1 MHLTSHSMSSPNP
14 VTPGLTRAFSS
25 DASLVLVGS
34 RGSGKRSLGFIAA
47 THLGRRFV
55 TEDHYFEQVTGL
67 TRVECIQ
74 RYGNDEFSLRNV
86 EVLRRMLDDNKT
98 GCIIECGMG
107 SLVGKTQNLL
117 KEYSKAHPVVYVMRN
132 SDHIR
137 KLLRLEEEVARRLA
151 LGDSTHRFCSNF
163 EYYNLYDP
171 TSEISPDEAAQDRQ
185 SPSYSF
191 RLKEVKQDFSRFVDF
206 ITGQASDE
214 SKANGLFSVR
224 SVAPESRNYTYAL
237 PLRLSELVN
246 FEFDLE
252 ELETGV
258 DAIELVVDS
267 QLPDMLKAL
276 ARSVAYIRRNMIVPV
291 IMKIDKALFG
301 VDLEEPAVHDAYLDV
316 LYHSL
321 RLAPEYLVVDMGC
334 REERML
340 DLKSVKGR
348 TKIIGEFMNLE
359 PTPGAWNAP
368 DRLKQYQ
375 RAQLVGC
382 DLVRIVQ
389 SASSRSDNDDVQRFA
404 AKIATIPQP
413 HPPLI
418 AYNLGPVGK
427 TSLVFN
433 SILTPV
439 THPLL
444 REKSR
449 FLKGSPI
456 TAQEAMQALF
466 QSFLLD
472 PLNFYVVG
480 DTVSYSMM
488 PALHNAA
495 YTVCG
500 MSHNYQIKEATSLVE
515 LQELSRDHCFGGASI
530 SHPFKVGLGE
540 QLELKS
546 SHATAIGAV
555 NILLPLRSSTD
566 GGTSLLWQQASQRSR
581 AGPITGWYGENVSTS
596 SRRLKERF

>member
-1 MHLTSHSMSSPNP
+1 
-14 VTPGLTRAFSS
+14 
-25 DASLVLVGS
+25 
-34 RGSGKRSLGFIAA
+34 
-47 THLGRRFV
+47 
-55 TEDHYFEQVTGL
+55 
-67 TRVECIQ
+67 
-74 RYGNDEFSLRNV
+74 
-86 EVLRRMLDDNKT
+86 MLDDNKT

-132 SDHIR
+132 SSHIR
-137 KLLRLEEEVARRLA
+137 KLLKLEEDVARRLA

-171 TSEISPDEAAQDRQ
+171 TSEIIADEVAQDRK

-191 RLKEVKQDFSRFVDF
+191 RLKDVKQDFSRFVDF

-224 SVAPESRNYTYAL
+224 SVPPESRDYTYAL

-258 DAIELVVDS
+258 DAIELVVDA
-267 QLPDMLKAL
+267 QVPDVLKAL
-276 ARSVAYIRRNMIVPV
+276 AQSVAYIRRHMIVPV
-291 IMKIDKALFG
+291 IVKIDKALCG
-301 VDLEEPAVHDAYLDV
+301 ACLEEPAVLSAYLEV

-321 RLAPEYLVVDMGC
+321 RLAPDYLVVDMSC
-334 REERML
+334 REDNML
-340 DLKSVKGR
+340 ELIYVKGR
-348 TKIIGEFMNLE
+348 TKIIGEFVSLE
-359 PTPGAWNAP
+359 PAPGAWNAP
-368 DRLKQYQ
+368 DRLRQYQ

-382 DLVRIVQ
+382 DLVRLVQ
-389 SASSRSDNDDVQRFA
+389 SASSRSDNDDVQRFK
-404 AKIATIPQP
+404 AKIAALPQP

-418 AYNLGPVGK
+418 AYNLGAVGK

-433 SILTPV
+433 SLLTSV

-449 FLKGSPI
+449 VLKGSPI

-495 YTVCG
+495 YIVCG
-500 MSHNYQIKEATSLVE
+500 MSYNYQIKEATSLVE
-515 LQELSRDHCFGGASI
+515 LQELSQDHCFGGASI

-540 QLELKS
+540 LLELKS

-555 NILLPLRSSTD
+555 NILLPLRGSTD
-566 GGTSLLWQQASQRSR
+566 GGTPLLWQQASQRSR
-581 AGPITGWYGENVSTS
+581 AGPITGWYGENVRTS
-596 SRRLKERF
+596 SEAGRNIFDCSIA

>member
-1 MHLTSHSMSSPNP
+1 MQLTSHSMSSSSPI
-14 VTPGLTRAFSS
+14 TPRLPRAFSS

-47 THLGRRFV
+47 THLGRRFI
-55 TEDHYFEQVTGL
+55 TEDHYFERVTGL
-67 TRVECIQ
+67 TRVECLQ
-74 RYGNDEFSLRNV
+74 RYGNDEFSLRNI
-86 EVLRRMLDDNKT
+86 EVLHRMLEDNKT

-132 SDHIR
+132 SSHIR
-137 KLLRLEEEVARRLA
+137 KLLKLEEEVARRLA

-171 TSEISPDEAAQDRQ
+171 TSEITPDETVQDRQ

-191 RLKEVKQDFSRFVDF
+191 RLKDVKQDFSRFVDF

-224 SVAPESRNYTYAL
+224 SNPPESRSYTYAL
-237 PLRLSELVN
+237 PLRISELLT

-258 DAIELVVDS
+258 DAIELVVDC

-276 ARSVAYIRRNMIVPV
+276 AKSVAYIRRNMIVPV

-301 VDLEEPAVHDAYLDV
+301 GGRGEPAVHDAYFDV
-316 LYHSL
+316 LHHCL
-321 RLAPEYLVVDMGC
+321 RLAPEYLVVDIGC
-334 REERML
+334 REEKIL
-340 DLKSVKGR
+340 ELIYVKGR
-348 TKIIGEFMNLE
+348 TKIVGESISLE
-359 PTPGAWNAP
+359 PTPGVWNAP

-375 RAQLVGC
+375 RAQLMGC
-382 DLVRIVQ
+382 DLARLVQ
-389 SASSRSDNDDVQRFA
+389 SASSTSDNEDVQPFT
-404 AKIATIPQP
+404 AKIAALPQP
-413 HPPLI
+413 RPPLI
-418 AYNLGPVGK
+418 AYNLSAVGK

-433 SILTPV
+433 SILTSV

-444 REKSR
+444 REKSK
-449 FLKGSPI
+449 FPSGSPI

-472 PLNFYVVG
+472 PLNFYVIG

-495 YTVCG
+495 YIVCG
-500 MSHNYQIKEATSLVE
+500 MSHSYQIKEATSLVE
-515 LQELSRDHCFGGASI
+515 LQELSQDHCFGGASI

-555 NILLPLRSSTD
+555 NILLPLRASTD
-566 GGTSLLWQQASQRSR
+566 SNTPVLWQQASQRSR
-581 AGPITGWYGENVSTS
+581 AGPITGWYGENVRTFS
-596 SRRLKERF
+596 SSLEEHF